1 MSLRPAENPLIANF
15 SQCQP
20 ITRMVLAA
28 PFHVLL
34 CGHYKAISDRS
45 NYRDMAAM
53 LAIRPSRPGMA
64 LAI

>member
-1 MSLRPAENPLIANF
+1 
-15 SQCQP
+15 
-20 ITRMVLAA
+20 MVLAA